1 MRNMLKGLLVLA
13 GGCLTAAVVQG
24 SAWHF
29 YSPPEAVGSIV
40 EDSGQKDLKSAAALW
55 LEQYTEQLEGA
66 LWVPPAGRKGDG
78 SASPGRGGGICAD

>member
-1 MRNMLKGLLVLA
+1 MRNMLKGLLALA

-55 LEQYTEQLEGA
+55 LEQYTE
-66 LWVPPAGRKGDG
+66 
-78 SASPGRGGGICAD
+78 

>member
-1 MRNMLKGLLVLA
+1 MRNMLKGLLALA

-55 LEQYTEQLEGA
+55 LE
-66 LWVPPAGRKGDG
+66 
-78 SASPGRGGGICAD
+78 